1 MLHRNNEFGWPASG
15 NANGGYRGLG
25 AYMSAVYLH
34 MAGGVIISAA
44 FALLVAYSRSLADA
58 LFTAGGLTTVGW
70 IVTLAPL
77 GLVILLGAGID
88 RLSASTARAIFILYA
103 ALVGLSLGSLLL
115 TYSSGSVGY
124 TFISAA
130 AGFAVLAL
138 TGTITSK
145 DLSGLSAFFT
155 IALVGLIMTMLL
167 NLFVRSG
174 TLDLLTSGVGI
185 LLFAGLTAFDAQRL
199 KRQYQE
205 GAADG
210 RRGAAVLGALTL
222 YLDFLNLFLS
232 LLRFTGRKRW

>member
-1 MLHRNNEFGWPASG
+1 
-15 NANGGYRGLG
+15 
-25 AYMSAVYLH
+25 MSAVYLH

-44 FALLVAYSRSLADA
+44 FALLVAYSRSLAGA

-88 RLSASTARAIFILYA
+88 RLPASTARAIFILYA
-103 ALVGLSLGSLLL
+103 ALVGLSLGSVLL

-124 TFISAA
+124 TFVSAA

-138 TGTITSK
+138 MGTSTRR

-155 IALVGLIMTMLL
+155 IALVGLIVTMLL
-167 NLFVRSG
+167 NLFMRSG

-199 KRQYQE
+199 KRQYEE

-210 RRGAAVLGALTL
+210 RNGAAVLGALTL

-232 LLRFTGRKRW
+232 LLRFTGRERW